1 MSLALLLD
9 FGSTF
14 TKMTVVDT
22 AAASLVARATV
33 PTTVHDISIGLRAG
47 LARLAELGVR
57 EDDLQLRLACSS
69 AAGGLRMIA
78 IGLVP
83 ELTAEAARRAA
94 LGAGARMIDTFAY
107 KLTDEEVERIGRL
120 APDILLL
127 AGGTDGGNADVL
139 LANAEKLAAA
149 RIGAPV
155 VVAGNQDVADDVE
168 RILAAVGVDVRVTEN
183 VMPELGAINVEPA
196 RAAIRDVF
204 LEKIVEAKGLHVAET
219 YIEGVLMPTPAAV
232 LAAARLLADGT
243 DGEDGFGQVAVVDV
257 GGATTDV
264 HSVAPGTPA
273 ERGVTLKGLPE
284 PLAKR
289 TVEGD
294 LGVRVSA
301 AALVDALGEEAVAAA
316 AGLSAENVRRMVNEL
331 TANPER
337 LPKTDGERALDM
349 ALARAAAKTA
359 MTRHV
364 GTLELRPTPLGIRR
378 FQVGK
383 DLSALPILVGTGG
396 VIVHGG
402 RAGHVLRACLADG
415 ENGANEKAHRETAA
429 GTDGGDRHSSFGHG
443 SGERGVGSLRPLL
456 PKNPRL
462 LVDADYLLASAGL
475 LAQRMPDVALKLLK
489 DHLRPAAAADD
500 KGVTAVDT
508 P

>member
-14 TKMTVVDT
+14 TKFTVVDT
-22 AAASLVARATV
+22 AGASLVARTTV
-33 PTTVHDISIGLRAG
+33 PTTVHDISLGLRAG
-47 LARLAELGVR
+47 LTRLAEQGVR
-57 EDDLQLRLACSS
+57 EEDLRMRLACSS

-94 LGAGARMIDTFAY
+94 LGAGARIIDTFAY
-107 KLTDEEVERIGRL
+107 KLGDEEVARIVAL

-127 AGGTDGGNADVL
+127 AGGTDGGNTEVL

-149 RIGAPV
+149 RIGVPV
-155 VVAGNQDVADDVE
+155 VVAGNEDVASDVE
-168 RILAAVGVDVRVTEN
+168 RILATAGVDVRVTEN
-183 VMPELGAINVEPA
+183 VMPELGVINVEPA

-204 LEKIVEAKGLHVAET
+204 LEKIVEAKGLHVAEQ
-219 YIEGVLMPTPAAV
+219 YVEGVLMPTPAAV

-243 DGEDGFGQVAVVDV
+243 DNEAGFGQVAIVDV
-257 GGATTDV
+257 GGATTDI
-264 HSVAPGTPA
+264 HSVAPGTPT

-301 AALVDALGEEAVAAA
+301 AALVDALGAEAVAGA
-316 AGLSAENVRRMVNEL
+316 AGLPADDVRRMVDEL
-331 TANPER
+331 TAEPER
-337 LPKTDGERALDM
+337 LPQTERERSLDM

-364 GTLELRPTPLGIRR
+364 GTLEVRPTPLGLRR
-378 FQVGK
+378 FQQGK
-383 DLSALPILVGTGG
+383 DLSALPILIGTGG

-402 RAGHVLRACLADG
+402 AAGEVLRACLAAA
-415 ENGANEKAHRETAA
+415 EPGADESAHRETAA
-429 GTDGGDRHSSFGHG
+429 GTEAGNGRSS
-443 SGERGVGSLRPLL
+443 RIRPLL
-456 PKNPRL
+456 PENPRL
-462 LVDADYLLASAGL
+462 LVDADYLLSAAGL
-475 LAQRMPDVALKLLK
+475 LAQRLPDAALKLLK
-489 DHLRPAAAADD
+489 THLQPVETENS
-500 KGVTAVDT
+500 KE
-508 P
+508 